1 MQEQDNTVAAMRQQL
16 EILQDEASKFEDI
29 GGDTRKVTGGS
40 TKLMRML
47 DKALAN
53 GANPALA
60 DIAQQAADTLVPLGL
75 TQAAARFDEMRQI
88 ALGERKPL
96 DRAL

>member
-1 MQEQDNTVAAMRQQL
+1 MQEQDTTVAAIRQQL
-16 EILQDEASKFEDI
+16 QTLQAEASKCKDI
-29 GGDTRKVTGGS
+29 GGDTGKVTGGS

-47 DKALAN
+47 DTALAS

-60 DIAQQAADTLVPLGL
+60 DIAQQAADTLEPLGL

-88 ALGERKPL
+88 ALGERKPF